1 MELIIKPSK
10 GSRSKLENLGYHVY
24 DFDERFAKWRKSQLK
39 SKLITPEIFSLSYDS
54 LLSDLYNSLFIF
66 VDRKEDYELIKSKF
80 KILEYNE

>member
-10 GSRSKLENLGYHVY
+10 DSRSKLENLGYHVY
-24 DFDERFAKWRKSQLK
+24 DFDARFTKWRKSQLK